1 MSRRTAASRVDDR
14 DASGAIHFDAALEDY
29 INGDD
34 PEALLQAAG
43 KVIHCNLPIAAEHA
57 DRISALT
64 DHLDIEI
71 ETYGDAARAI
81 RRWFATMWE
90 PGARH

>member
-1 MSRRTAASRVDDR
+1 MNRRTAARHDDDR
-14 DASGAIHFDAALEDY
+14 EASGAIDFDCALEDY
-29 INGDD
+29 IIGAD

-43 KVIHCNLPIAAEHA
+43 KAIHCNLPIADEHA

-71 ETYGDAARAI
+71 ETYGDAAHAI
-81 RRWFATMWE
+81 RRWFATRKE

>member
-1 MSRRTAASRVDDR
+1 MSSRTAARRVDDR
-14 DASGAIHFDAALEDY
+14 EASGAIDFDCALEDY
-29 INGDD
+29 INGGD

-43 KVIHCNLPIAAEHA
+43 KAIHCNLPIAAEHA

-81 RRWFATMWE
+81 RLWFATCEE